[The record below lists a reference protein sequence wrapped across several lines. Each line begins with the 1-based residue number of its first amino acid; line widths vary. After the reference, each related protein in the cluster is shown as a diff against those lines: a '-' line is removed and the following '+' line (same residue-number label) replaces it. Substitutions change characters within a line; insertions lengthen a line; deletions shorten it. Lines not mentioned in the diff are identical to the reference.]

1 MPLRAALPILLI
13 LAAAMLSACGGGA
26 AFSGAKT
33 AAIEKRDNGKDVEL
47 ILHPVPVWDGG
58 GAVSQTV
65 ALDGGGDIV
74 VRVRSTSILD
84 RAYVRMGLFWH
95 SRREIIFVPVE
106 VLGPPAKL
114 RRVRIVAGDHVAVLQ
129 PAQGFHFAPGRPRV
143 KLLGGKK
150 PSTAAFEMTPETL
163 AAIASSARAEAV
175 IETNRG
181 NLAVA
186 LDAATGESAAAAAA
200 SAKRQFGLFLERR
213 KENLG
218 GGENLR

>member
-1 MPLRAALPILLI
+1 
-13 LAAAMLSACGGGA
+13 MLSACGGGA

-74 VRVRSTSILD
+74 VRVRSTGILD

-114 RRVRIVAGDHVAVLQ
+114 RAGADCRRRPCRGAAT
-129 PAQGFHFAPGRPRV
+129 AQGFHFAPGRPRV
-143 KLLGGKK
+143 KLL
-150 PSTAAFEMTPETL
+150 
-163 AAIASSARAEAV
+163 AEK
-175 IETNRG
+175 NP
-181 NLAVA
+181 
-186 LDAATGESAAAAAA
+186 
-200 SAKRQFGLFLERR
+200 QRR
-213 KENLG
+213 R
-218 GGENLR
+218 LR

>member
-1 MPLRAALPILLI
+1 M
-13 LAAAMLSACGGGA
+13 
-26 AFSGAKT
+26 
-33 AAIEKRDNGKDVEL
+33 EL

-106 VLGPPAKL
+106 VLGPPAKTAAGADCPRATMSRCCN
-114 RRVRIVAGDHVAVLQ
+114 RRRAFILPPAVRALNYWAE
-129 PAQGFHFAPGRPRV
+129 
-143 KLLGGKK
+143 KK

-163 AAIASSARAEAV
+163 AAIATAARAEAV

-186 LDAATGESAAAAAA
+186 LDAATGDVGRRRRRRAPSGNLACFWSGGKKILAAGKICGKMTAVRGGHAAAGG
-200 SAKRQFGLFLERR
+200 RDFL
-213 KENLG
+213 KMG
-218 GGENLR
+218 